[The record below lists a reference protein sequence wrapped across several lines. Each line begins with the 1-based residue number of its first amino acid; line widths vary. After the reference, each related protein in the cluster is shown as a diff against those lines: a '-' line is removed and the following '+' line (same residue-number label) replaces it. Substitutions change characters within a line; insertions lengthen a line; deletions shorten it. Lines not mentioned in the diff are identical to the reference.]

1 MTNSS
6 GTHSGDGTRPTTS
19 GGTDNI
25 GAGEK
30 FSGKR
35 SQAGSEDN
43 GPAPA
48 ERMTAKRKDAEA
60 SEHEDS
66 AAFGLR
72 EDMEPET
79 NKEPPPTSGKKSGD
93 GGDAP
98 P

>member
-1 MTNSS
+1 MNKTSVT
-6 GTHSGDGTRPTTS
+6 GSGDGTRPTTS

-30 FSGKR
+30 FTGKR
-35 SQAGSEDN
+35 SEGGSEDT

-48 ERMTAKRKDAEA
+48 ERMAAKRKNAEA
-60 SEHEDS
+60 SEHDDS

-79 NKEPPPTSGKKSGD
+79 NKEPPPPGGKKSGD
-93 GGDAP
+93 R
-98 P
+98 